1 MNTLRKVQVVFL
13 AAAALVFAIAVLIG
27 LHVLPNHMI
36 NITIGG
42 LHRIADTLLFFSIAL
57 GLVWLVFKKQ

>member
-1 MNTLRKVQVVFL
+1 VQVVFL
-13 AAAALVFAIAVLIG
+13 AAAALVFIAAILAK
-27 LHVLPNHMI
+27 LHVMPILWLD
-36 NITIGG
+36 ITIGG